1 MELCVLNV
9 WRNVKMHCVPKQHL
23 AFLSAKTLLNLTP
36 HCRKGAVHDDGV
48 RLTVASI
55 QQREPL

>member
-9 WRNVKMHCVPKQHL
+9 WRNVKMCCVPKQHL

-36 HCRKGAVHDDGV
+36 HCRKGAVCDDSV
-48 RLTVASI
+48 YMFV
-55 QQREPL
+55 